1 MDKHAADASD
11 ARNEGF
17 RRHPIRRLVFCLT
30 LILLVV
36 GGYRAIAQEAQDMS
50 AEFSPTL
57 VNGDSPL
64 LTPGTIIGPN
74 NVDEYKNLLDQVLVE
89 RVRVGDLQL
98 TLGPELDFPVQ
109 SSTAHHFLLVHQCIA
124 ATRGAGNMAVV
135 PCYAL

>member
-89 RVRVGDLQL
+89 GLNLISPSNPARPTIFFLFINVLPQL
-98 TLGPELDFPVQ
+98 AGQVIWRLC
-109 SSTAHHFLLVHQCIA
+109 H
-124 ATRGAGNMAVV
+124 ATR
-135 PCYAL
+135 CESS

>member
-1 MDKHAADASD
+1 MDKHLADAIDSKD
-11 ARNEGF
+11 EGF
-17 RRHPIRRLVFCLT
+17 WREPVRRLVFCLT

-109 SSTAHHFLLVHQCIA
+109 SSTAHHFLLVHQCFA